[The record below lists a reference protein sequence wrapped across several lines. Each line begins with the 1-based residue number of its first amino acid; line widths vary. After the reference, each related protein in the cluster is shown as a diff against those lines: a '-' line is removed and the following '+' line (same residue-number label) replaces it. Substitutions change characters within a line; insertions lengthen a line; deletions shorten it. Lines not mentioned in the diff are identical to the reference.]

1 MAGAAYVAA
10 AGHHDVEDLASLLG
24 DRLDGAVD
32 DNRDANNRILFWLS
46 IYRGSQGMSTS

>member
-1 MAGAAYVAA
+1 MAGAAYIAV
-10 AGHHDVEDLASLLG
+10 AGHHDLENLASLLG

-32 DNRDANNRILFWLS
+32 DTGDANNRILFWLS